1 MQLIRWIFAMAICF
15 VAVAVVDAS
24 GVTIETIKEGDGV
37 NFPQAGGKISVMS
50 VLCPFCGLQK
60 RVLPSIMLGGR
71 TSLRASDIRQ
81 GQGQGQHPCRDK
93 H

>member
-1 MQLIRWIFAMAICF
+1 MEPIRWVFALVICF

-50 VLCPFCGLQK
+50 VLCPFCRLAEAYATFENAGRAYFFDSIRHQTGRGTGAASLQ
-60 RVLPSIMLGGR
+60 R
-71 TSLRASDIRQ
+71 
-81 GQGQGQHPCRDK
+81 
-93 H
+93 

>member
-37 NFPQAGGKISVMS
+37 NFPQAGGKISVG
-50 VLCPFCGLQK
+50 VLCPFAGLQK
-60 RVLPSIMLGGR
+60 RM
-71 TSLRASDIRQ
+71 LRAPAQ
-81 GQGQGQHPCRDK
+81 LL
-93 H
+93 